1 MIVHIAN
8 RMFTIDISIVF
19 LPSVFI
25 SRLFYLYIYFSLSEA
40 LSFILFNLDVDVCKH
55 LAFTALIPNESSVG
69 IVCIEYAWNSGI
81 FSPHVR
87 LLDSRFITTSY
98 FLPQVFHEMVS
109 AGVEPNVH
117 TYGALIDGCGRA
129 GEVAKAFGAYGIMR
143 SKVLLH

>member
-19 LPSVFI
+19 LLSFFI

-40 LSFILFNLDVDVCKH
+40 LSFILFNLCKR
-55 LAFTALIPNESSVG
+55 LAFTALIPNESLVG

-87 LLDSRFITTSY
+87 LLDSHFITTRF